1 MEMCERLCV
10 AICSMLYEL
19 SGHVCDLLT
28 KYIIETN
35 TNEGWMW
42 KEGRKDMKRD
52 STPRLI

>member
-1 MEMCERLCV
+1 MEMCERLCLRFV
-10 AICSMLYEL
+10 QCYEL